1 MIEIEINLLTGVQQK
16 LREFQETYNRAI
28 DWKNHTGQG
37 ILADDELK
45 GEATVKGE
53 RNSSLRLILKVYLIV
68 SIFFQLIC

>member
-1 MIEIEINLLTGVQQK
+1 MIEIKINLLTGIQQK

-45 GEATVKGE
+45 GEATVRGE
-53 RNSSLRLILKVYLIV
+53 HNSRLEVVFKSILLFL
-68 SIFFQLIC
+68 SFFQLIC